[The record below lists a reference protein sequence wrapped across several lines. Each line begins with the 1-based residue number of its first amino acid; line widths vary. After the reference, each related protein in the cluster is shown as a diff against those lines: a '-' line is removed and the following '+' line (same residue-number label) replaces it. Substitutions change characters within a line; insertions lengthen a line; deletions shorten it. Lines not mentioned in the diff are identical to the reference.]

1 MSKTGD
7 FYTRLLEE
15 RETESEF
22 LARISSLID
31 AIATSNPEL
40 ANRIRAE
47 VSRIDASV
55 ERLFRIAWQEVESTS
70 LADDSEILVVLA
82 RYVQFLLLR
91 DCEKWMLGGRTS
103 EKTDS

>member
-7 FYTRLLEE
+7 FYTRLMDE

-22 LARISSLID
+22 LDRISSLID
-31 AIATSNPEL
+31 ATVTSNPEL
-40 ANRIRAE
+40 ANRIQAE
-47 VSRIDASV
+47 VSRLDASV
-55 ERLFRIAWQEVESTS
+55 EKLFRIVWQEVESTS
-70 LADDSEILVVLA
+70 LADDSDILVVLA

-91 DCEKWMLGGRTS
+91 DCEKWMLGGRAS